1 MRGCVVR
8 LPGSLR
14 LRAWLH
20 VASWRLLALEVV
32 VLAWAGMSGRLL
44 RLALRWQVAPRRLV
58 LDQAENYRICSA
70 PAHPC
75 SSRDSSLVV
84 SLFSD
89 SRRLMLEYCRQG
101 MTLGDRGKPMSET
114 VLITGA
120 FGQAGEPTVA
130 QFAADGWQVVA
141 TAHRKIPDHLP
152 DGVTI
157 APVDLSDP
165 AQVERLVSE
174 VKPAVIVHLAAVIP
188 PHTYRDP
195 ALARKVNVDATEALV
210 RAAEAQRNPPRFL
223 HASSCAVFG
232 PRNPYRQTER
242 LGNETPVRPCEH
254 YGVQKLEAEQI
265 VRSSDLDWV
274 VLRLGSIVSID
285 PAAMPFTADVLYFG
299 SALPHDARLHTV
311 DARDVACAF
320 VAAATAEVVGEIL
333 FIGGDD
339 SHLLR
344 AGEFK
349 ESVAAARGLVG
360 FPVGR
365 PGDPESDIDWYATG
379 DWMDVARAQQ
389 ALEFH
394 HHSWPDMLVE
404 MRDAT
409 GWKYYPTRLMAPLAR
424 VILKRQSAYRNA
436 PGQYADVWGAIRARL
451 GEPTATSTA
460 EPS

>member
-1 MRGCVVR
+1 MRAAGTTTESSALSYTRPVVPSSVR
-8 LPGSLR
+8 AIRIVRRSGSAMR
-14 LRAWLH
+14 LRSGPANTM
-20 VASWRLLALEVV
+20 ASRSWKPSRSCGPRTWIGSCCASAASSALIRRRCRLLPTSCTSAAL
-32 VLAWAGMSGRLL
+32 
-44 RLALRWQVAPRRLV
+44 
-58 LDQAENYRICSA
+58 C
-70 PAHPC
+70 
-75 SSRDSSLVV
+75 
-84 SLFSD
+84 
-89 SRRLMLEYCRQG
+89 
-101 MTLGDRGKPMSET
+101 
-114 VLITGA
+114 
-120 FGQAGEPTVA
+120 
-130 QFAADGWQVVA
+130 
-141 TAHRKIPDHLP
+141 
-152 DGVTI
+152 
-157 APVDLSDP
+157 
-165 AQVERLVSE
+165 
-174 VKPAVIVHLAAVIP
+174 
-188 PHTYRDP
+188 HT
-195 ALARKVNVDATEALV
+195 T
-210 RAAEAQRNPPRFL
+210 
-223 HASSCAVFG
+223 
-232 PRNPYRQTER
+232 
-242 LGNETPVRPCEH
+242 
-254 YGVQKLEAEQI
+254 
-265 VRSSDLDWV
+265 
-274 VLRLGSIVSID
+274 LGSIRSTLETLR
-285 PAAMPFTADVLYFG
+285 AH
-299 SALPHDARLHTV
+299 SWRRLP
-311 DARDVACAF
+311 
-320 VAAATAEVVGEIL
+320 AEVVGEIL